1 MSFTAD
7 EIQSLNDILDRKLT
21 AHRQEMERAF
31 DQRIQTLRHDIER
44 HLNTAQLEIITN
56 VTQKL
61 ADEQRKMQTTL
72 GQRLNAQE
80 HDITQTVG
88 NEMRHQVQQLQPQF
102 EGVVDRALAAQS
114 LAIER
119 LLNQRFELPPLDE
132 TSTDIQVSER
142 PAHFEAIE
150 VQTELPWEDLIDI
163 FGKALDER
171 FANLNR
177 STQESM
183 RNWEQYLVQQLR
195 LLQSKLHDEM
205 VHARQPQAY
214 SGNLTSMQEV
224 FQSIEHLERIIE
236 SLQVAM
242 TANHALL
249 SNRLYHHQQLPL
261 ERAHGSQQPANQ
273 VANPNG
279 NSGSSSPRSLTGE
292 RSGQPN
298 NS

>member
-21 AHRQEMERAF
+21 AQCREMERAF
-31 DQRIQTLRHDIER
+31 DQRIQTLRHDMER
-44 HLNTAQLEIITN
+44 RLNTAQQEIIAN

-61 ADEQRKMQTTL
+61 ADQHKNMQTNL
-72 GQRLNAQE
+72 GQKLNAQE
-80 HDITQTVG
+80 HNITQTVG
-88 NEMRHQVQQLQPQF
+88 NEMHHQVQQLQPQF
-102 EGVVDRALAAQS
+102 EDVVDRALAAQ
-114 LAIER
+114 LQAIEG
-119 LLNQRFELPPLDE
+119 LLNQRLVLPPLDD
-132 TSTDIQVSER
+132 TGTDVQVGER

-171 FANLNR
+171 FANFNR
-177 STQESM
+177 ATQESM
-183 RNWEQYLVQQLR
+183 RNWEQYLALQVR
-195 LLQSKLHDEM
+195 LLQSKVHDEM
-205 VHARQPQAY
+205 VHVRQPQAY

-224 FQSIEHLERIIE
+224 FQSIEQLERIIE
-236 SLQVAM
+236 SLQMAM

-261 ERAHGSQQPANQ
+261 ERAHGGQQPTNQ
-273 VANPNG
+273 VAHPNG
-279 NSGSSSPRSLTGE
+279 TDSSSSRSLTGE
-292 RSGQPN
+292 RGGQSN

>member
-7 EIQSLNDILDRKLT
+7 EIQSFNDILDRKLT

-61 ADEQRKMQTTL
+61 ADEQRKMQTNL
-72 GQRLNAQE
+72 GQKLNAQE
-80 HDITQTVG
+80 HDISQTVG
-88 NEMRHQVQQLQPQF
+88 NEIRHQVQQLQPQV
-102 EGVVDRALAAQS
+102 EGVVDRALAVQF
-114 LAIER
+114 LAIEG
-119 LLNQRFELPPLDE
+119 LLNQRFELSSLDD
-132 TSTDIQVSER
+132 TGTDVQVGER

-183 RNWEQYLVQQLR
+183 RNWEQYLAQQLR

-214 SGNLTSMQEV
+214 SGNLTSMQEL
-224 FQSIEHLERIIE
+224 FQSIEHLEHIIE

-242 TANHALL
+242 TANHAFL

-261 ERAHGSQQPANQ
+261 ERAHGSQQSTDQ
-273 VANPNG
+273 VAHPNG
-279 NSGSSSPRSLTGE
+279 TGSSSPRSLTGE
-292 RSGQPN
+292 RGGQPN